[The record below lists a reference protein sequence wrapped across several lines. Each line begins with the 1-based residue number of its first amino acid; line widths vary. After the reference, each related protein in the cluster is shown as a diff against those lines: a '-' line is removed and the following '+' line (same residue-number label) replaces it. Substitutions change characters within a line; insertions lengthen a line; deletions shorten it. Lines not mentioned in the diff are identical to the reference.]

1 MPLFLNKVINPL
13 DFKVNRDYVGYVPRL
28 LIARNGNFEINTPKL
43 ALVITQY
50 IEAYNK
56 CHKGGLSAG
65 HNKVN

>member
-1 MPLFLNKVINPL
+1 MG
-13 DFKVNRDYVGYVPRL
+13 DVPRL

-56 CHKGGLSAG
+56 CHRGGLSPG
-65 HNKVN
+65 HNKVI

>member
-1 MPLFLNKVINPL
+1 
-13 DFKVNRDYVGYVPRL
+13 L

-56 CHKGGLSAG
+56 CHKGGLSPGPLKA
-65 HNKVN
+65 